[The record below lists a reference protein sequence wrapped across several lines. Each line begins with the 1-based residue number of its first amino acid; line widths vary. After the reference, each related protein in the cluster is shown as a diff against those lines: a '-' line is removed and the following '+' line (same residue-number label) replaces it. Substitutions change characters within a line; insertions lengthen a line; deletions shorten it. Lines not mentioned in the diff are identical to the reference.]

1 MFSVPRV
8 AVFRHLVLLPHP
20 LQPDP
25 GAPPPDEM
33 GPGAGLH
40 HEPDIGLVVITIITR
55 AKVGGSS
62 NHATHLALTRPPSSS
77 SHSVLSCSCC
87 DLAAASRDTQASS
100 HE

>member
-1 MFSVPRV
+1 MFSVPSV

-25 GAPPPDEM
+25 GATPPDEM

-40 HEPDIGLVVITIITR
+40 HEPDLGLVVITIITR
-55 AKVGGSS
+55 AKVRL
-62 NHATHLALTRPPSSS
+62 AALMTADLALTRPPSSS